1 MCRDMDICKKNF
13 LLQKILLFINA
24 TTGLFAKVSRAQL

>member
-13 LLQKILLFINA
+13 LLQKNTAFYKCNYWFIC
-24 TTGLFAKVSRAQL
+24 